1 MFIFTNITVFS
12 LQKKEVVEEE
22 EEAAVKKMLAFLV
35 SEKRQRTIWGKYYI
49 YRD

>member
-22 EEAAVKKMLAFLV
+22 AVKKMLAFLV

-49 YRD
+49 CRD